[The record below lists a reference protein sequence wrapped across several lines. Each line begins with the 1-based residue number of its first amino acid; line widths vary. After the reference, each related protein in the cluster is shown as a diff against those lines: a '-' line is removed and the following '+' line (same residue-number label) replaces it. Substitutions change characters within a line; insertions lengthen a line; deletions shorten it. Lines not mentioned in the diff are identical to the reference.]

1 MNNIRLIA
9 TIVAKENH
17 ENEVLS
23 ACKAMIKLSHQD
35 DGCIQYE
42 FHKDTT
48 QPRTFIFFEVWE
60 NQNAIDEHNKT
71 AHMRAFI
78 ENLKERIELLDIKFI
93 EKIA

>member
-23 ACKAMIKLSHQD
+23 ACKAMIEPSHKD
-35 DGCIQYE
+35 EGCIQYE

-48 QPRTFIFFEVWE
+48 QPRTFIFFEIWKD
-60 NQNAIDEHNKT
+60 QNAIDKHNETEHMK
-71 AHMRAFI
+71 AFV
-78 ENLKERIELLDIKFI
+78 ENLKDKIELLDIKFI
-93 EKIA
+93 EKLA